1 MNIRDIALVL
11 LVILIWG
18 ANFTVIKI
26 GLEEIPPVLF
36 SALRFAIVAIPAV
49 FFIPFPK
56 TSIWNVLGVGI
67 FLGVIKFSLL
77 FVSMDVGVSAGLAS
91 LLLQAQVVFTIVLSV
106 FIFKE
111 EIKKNQFIGIVI
123 AILGF
128 SMFFFSQEGSLTI
141 LGLVLILLAA
151 LFWAISNLIMKKMKN
166 VDLLHFMVWVS
177 LIPPLPLAILSY
189 FTETNDPMSLLLDT
203 SMQFWLAVLYTGFI
217 STLLAFA
224 IWGYL
229 LKTYSAATVT
239 PFALLIPVVGM
250 LVSSIFL
257 NETLGLIEI
266 IGVSTVMIGLI
277 ICVLGNRFMNYFK
290 KKNENQNEKLVKN
303 S

>member
-1 MNIRDIALVL
+1 MNIKDIALVL
-11 LVILIWG
+11 SVIVIWG
-18 ANFTVIKI
+18 ANFSVIKI

-77 FVSMDVGVSAGLAS
+77 FISMDVGVSAGLAS

-111 EIKKNQFIGIVI
+111 EIKKNQLFGIII
-123 AILGF
+123 AVLGF
-128 SMFFFSQEGSLTI
+128 SMFFFAKEGNLTI
-141 LGLVLILLAA
+141 IGLVLILFAA
-151 LFWAISNLIMKKMKN
+151 IFWAISNLIMKNMKN

-177 LIPPLPLAILSY
+177 LIPPLPLAIVSY
-189 FTETNDPMSLLLDT
+189 FMENSDPLSLLLDT
-203 SMQFWLAVLYTGFI
+203 SMQLWLAVLYTGFI

-229 LKTYSAATVT
+229 LKTYTAATVT

-257 NETLGLIEI
+257 NEKLGLIEI
-266 IGVSTVMIGLI
+266 IGSCVVMIGLI
-277 ICVLGNRFMNYFK
+277 VCVLGNRLMKYFNVSK
-290 KKNENQNEKLVKN
+290 ENENLIKN